1 MGGSLLLPQNQK
13 KNNIVNTATSPANDR
28 MKSLSGTVLLHVAIL
43 SLLFL
48 VKCGGGG
55 GGNGGLGYTGLM
67 SMDVAGLGNPVDG
80 WGDPQPEASETV
92 KPVEETPIE
101 DNSAISDD
109 ASENVA
115 PVVNPSKNDK
125 PITKPKDPNTKPKT
139 PVTEQQK
146 LDAKLNGLL
155 NNIGKG
161 QGNTSGGGQQGS
173 SDGQID
179 GKGVLNGGGSQ
190 GTGGGQGGGNGTGN
204 GPGNGPGS
212 GSGSGGGMSVFEL
225 GVRSM
230 TGEPT
235 LSEIAPDEGKVVV
248 DITVN
253 SNGKVISAKANP
265 GLSTTTNSKLYSLAE
280 KSAYKAKFNSSTS
293 PLQKGTITINFVLN

>member
-1 MGGSLLLPQNQK
+1 
-13 KNNIVNTATSPANDR
+13 

-173 SDGQID
+173 SAGQID
-179 GKGVLNGGGSQ
+179 GKGVLGGGGSQ

-212 GSGSGGGMSVFEL
+212 GPGSGGGMSKWEL
-225 GVRSM
+225 DGRKM
-230 TGEPT
+230 NTKPT
-235 LSEIAPDEGKVVV
+235 LSEIAPEEGIVEVHIWV
-248 DITVN
+248 DANGNVTKAIPYMKG
-253 SNGKVISAKANP
+253 SN
-265 GLSTTTNSKLYSLAE
+265 TTSSKLFELAI
-280 KSAYKAKFNSSTS
+280 KAAKKAKFNASNDAE
-293 PLQKGTITINFVLN
+293 QKGTITIKFVLN

>member
-1 MGGSLLLPQNQK
+1 M
-13 KNNIVNTATSPANDR
+13 NTATSPSNDR
-28 MKSLSGTVLLHVAIL
+28 IKSLSGTILLHVAIL

-80 WGDPQPEASETV
+80 WGDPQPEASETTT
-92 KPVEETPIE
+92 PVEETPVE
-101 DNSAISDD
+101 DDNAIADD
-109 ASENVA
+109 LSENSA

-125 PITKPKDPNTKPKT
+125 PVTKPKDPKTNPKT

-146 LDAKLNGLL
+146 LDNKLNNLL

-161 QGNTSGGGQQGS
+161 QGNTSGGGQQGA

-190 GTGGGQGGGNGTGN
+190 GSGGGQGGGNGTGS

-212 GSGSGGGMSVFEL
+212 GLGSGGGMSDWKL
-225 GVRSM
+225 DGRKMNAKPS
-230 TGEPT
+230 
-235 LSEIAPDEGKVVV
+235 LSEKAPEEGIVVV
-248 DITVN
+248 DIWVD
-253 SNGKVISAKANP
+253 SNGNVTKAVQNVVKSNTTSSRLFELAIKAAK
-265 GLSTTTNSKLYSLAE
+265 
-280 KSAYKAKFNSSTS
+280 KAKFNASNIAE
-293 PLQKGTITINFVLN
+293 QKGTITIKFVLN